1 MSTLFTQD
9 VTQDV
14 TQATNKDTSTQGV
27 SSQSA
32 ALKYAK
38 IFQPLDLKFTTLKN
52 RLVMGSMHTTLEEVP
67 NGFER
72 MAAFYK
78 ERARADV
85 ALIITGGIG
94 PNAEGAAM
102 QGGAKLD
109 HHDEVAKHKMVTDAV
124 HAEGGK
130 ICMQILHTGRYA
142 YNPKLVA
149 PSAIQAPINPF
160 KPKALSTDEVGK
172 QIDDF
177 VNCASLA
184 QAAGYD
190 GVEIMGSEGY
200 FINQFICKRTNHR
213 QDEWGGSF
221 ENRIRVP
228 VEIIKRIRAAVGEH
242 FIIIY
247 RISMLDL
254 VEEGSSLEE
263 NIQLAK
269 AIEQAGATLLNT
281 GIGWHEARIPTIAT
295 MVPRAAFS
303 WVTKQL
309 KQAVSIP
316 VIACNRIN
324 HPQVA
329 EDILNREE
337 ADLISMAR
345 PFLADPEFVIK
356 AKQGREDEINTC
368 IACNQACLDHT
379 FLGKMNT
386 CLVNPRACYETQLN
400 YLPTVTVKKV
410 AVVGAG
416 PAGLSIATIAALRG
430 HDVTLFEASAEV
442 GGQFNYAKKVPGKEE
457 FHETLRYYKKQIELH
472 RVKLILN
479 KKVTAQELLEIGFD
493 EIVVA
498 CGVLPRDLDLPGI
511 EHSKVLSYQEV
522 FLGAKVGKTVAII
535 GAGGI
540 GFDVAEY
547 ITHNEHETPTSL
559 DVPSFMKEWGIDM
572 SLKARGGVEDIQ
584 PEFSKSDKQV
594 YLLQRKASKVGAGLG
609 KTTGWI
615 HRTNLKKKE
624 VEMLSDVS
632 YLKIDDEGLHT
643 LIKGQPHL
651 FNIETIVICAGQ
663 TSQRSLYDELNTQV
677 ATLSTAPNV
686 HLIGGAF
693 EAGEL
698 DAKRAIR
705 QGAELAAKL

>member
-1 MSTLFTQD
+1 MFPYCDRDLTPEMLKLRKKMDIKLQEL
-9 VTQDV
+9 
-14 TQATNKDTSTQGV
+14 KD
-27 SSQSA
+27 
-32 ALKYAK
+32 
-38 IFQPLDLKFTTLKN
+38 
-52 RLVMGSMHTTLEEVP
+52 H
-67 NGFER
+67 
-72 MAAFYK
+72 
-78 ERARADV
+78 ARV
-85 ALIITGGIG
+85 A
-94 PNAEGAAM
+94 
-102 QGGAKLD
+102 
-109 HHDEVAKHKMVTDAV
+109 
-124 HAEGGK
+124 
-130 ICMQILHTGRYA
+130 
-142 YNPKLVA
+142 
-149 PSAIQAPINPF
+149 
-160 KPKALSTDEVGK
+160 
-172 QIDDF
+172 
-177 VNCASLA
+177 
-184 QAAGYD
+184 AAGISGKATDRIDCGAWIDYREGRPVLLKRNKAHTRGTD
-190 GVEIMGSEGY
+190 PRGLVQEWIWQPFDCSKPEIG
-200 FINQFICKRTNHR
+200 
-213 QDEWGGSF
+213 
-221 ENRIRVP
+221 
-228 VEIIKRIRAAVGEH
+228 
-242 FIIIY
+242 
-247 RISMLDL
+247 
-254 VEEGSSLEE
+254 
-263 NIQLAK
+263 
-269 AIEQAGATLLNT
+269 
-281 GIGWHEARIPTIAT
+281 
-295 MVPRAAFS
+295 
-303 WVTKQL
+303 
-309 KQAVSIP
+309 
-316 VIACNRIN
+316 
-324 HPQVA
+324 
-329 EDILNREE
+329 
-337 ADLISMAR
+337 
-345 PFLADPEFVIK
+345 EFVIK